1 MAVHHDLEL
10 NHHPVFLVAKL
21 LNQVADNLLGTNLES
36 KALTCRILLL
46 GVALFQEIQS
56 CKMLQKCLR
65 KSPTKWN
72 WQLNYHVLVTDCLRT
87 LTLHATGS
95 FPRPS
100 GDMQRCCCLAD
111 KSPCGCQISAQEPVQ
126 RYPQNLP
133 GWKRSIAIRNSHG
146 PNPKRKN
153 CQKISITQCKTA
165 SKATQI
171 LLMRIINRMNSHIS
185 PWTGLTYPQ
194 ITWFSSKKRS
204 IITLFW
210 IGTLW

>member
-10 NHHPVFLVAKL
+10 NQHQVFLVAKL
-21 LNQVADNLLGTNLES
+21 LTKWLTISSAPILRAKRWHVAS
-36 KALTCRILLL
+36 SSWQ

-72 WQLNYHVLVTDCLRT
+72 WQLNYHVLLQIALELSHFMPPAVSPAFWR
-87 LTLHATGS
+87 HAKMLL
-95 FPRPS
+95 S
-100 GDMQRCCCLAD
+100 GR
-111 KSPCGCQISAQEPVQ
+111 QISMW
-126 RYPQNLP
+126 LP
-133 GWKRSIAIRNSHG
+133 DFCTRASAEVSTKPTAGMVPRSTAIRNSHG
-146 PNPKRKN
+146 PNPRRKN

-194 ITWFSSKKRS
+194 ITWFSFKKIHHHTILNR
-204 IITLFW
+204 
-210 IGTLW
+210 